1 MNTRK
6 PDNLYKL
13 YLDAD
18 TSLKEEDKLIN
29 SASRQDSEYNSWF
42 RFLKTQKLSSP
53 AGLEDKVLTR
63 IEAIEGRGIK
73 YINRYISVAA
83 AVVLIVASTFLILPR
98 KTPGMDYGEKLALL
112 VEAYNMLPQQEY
124 TDNEAEEIL
133 YEDETIIIYIK

>member
-18 TSLKEEDKLIN
+18 TSLEEEDKLIN
-29 SASRQDSEYNSWF
+29 SASRQEAESHPWF
-42 RFLKTQKLSSP
+42 RFLKTQRVSSP
-53 AGLEDKVLTR
+53 AVLEDKVLAR
-63 IEAIEGRGIK
+63 IEAMEGRGIK
-73 YINRYISVAA
+73 YLKRYISAAA

-98 KTPGMDYGEKLALL
+98 KTSSMDYGEKLALL
-112 VEAYNMLPQQEY
+112 VEAYNMLPQQES